1 MKKNLKKKMNVQKK
15 NKFSKEESMFK
26 SYNETFYT
34 SLKSL
39 KFLSNPLPRELKLLY
54 HFEQNE
60 SAAVS
65 STIGQL
71 ESALDDLL
79 FKNEQIKKTM
89 KDLKEE
95 INDLKNKVIEECNG
109 GNIHDLKPQIKLLQ
123 DALNNFIE
131 KQKIENFRLKEE
143 IALLEKEKADIQQSI
158 YDALGYL
165 NKLEKIVGIKS
176 KTFTYY
182 YDQTLSENEFASKF
196 IIKDE
201 NI

>member
-1 MKKNLKKKMNVQKK
+1 MSTQ
-15 NKFSKEESMFK
+15 NKLQNKPSKEESMLK

-39 KFLSNPLPRELKLLY
+39 QFLSNPLPREQKLLY

-71 ESALDDLL
+71 ESALDDLI

-89 KDLKEE
+89 KDLKNEIQNLKDQINEDTEGGGDSEE
-95 INDLKNKVIEECNG
+95 YA
-109 GNIHDLKPQIKLLQ
+109 PQVKILQ
-123 DALNNFIE
+123 DALNDFIE
-131 KQKIENFRLKEE
+131 KQKVENFRLKEE
-143 IALLEKEKADIQQSI
+143 IALLEKEKAEVQQSI

-165 NKLEKIVGIKS
+165 NKLEKVVGIKS
-176 KTFTYY
+176 KTYTYY

>member
-1 MKKNLKKKMNVQKK
+1 MSSQKK
-15 NKFSKEESMFK
+15 NKFSKEESMLK

-39 KFLSNPLPRELKLLY
+39 QFLSNPLPRELKLLY

-123 DALNNFIE
+123 DALTNFME

>member
-1 MKKNLKKKMNVQKK
+1 MSSQ
-15 NKFSKEESMFK
+15 NKTQSKPSKEESMLK

-39 KFLSNPLPRELKLLY
+39 QFLSNPLPREQKLLY

-71 ESALDDLL
+71 ESALDDLI

-89 KDLKEE
+89 KDLKNEIKDLKDQ
-95 INDLKNKVIEECNG
+95 INDDNKGGDSEEYA
-109 GNIHDLKPQIKLLQ
+109 PQVKILQ
-123 DALNNFIE
+123 DALNDFIE
-131 KQKIENFRLKEE
+131 KQKVENYRLKEE
-143 IALLEKEKADIQQSI
+143 IALLEKEKAEVQQSI

-165 NKLEKIVGIKS
+165 NKLEKIVGIKA
-176 KTFTYY
+176 KTYTYY

>member
-1 MKKNLKKKMNVQKK
+1 MSQ
-15 NKFSKEESMFK
+15 NKPQSKPSKEESMLK

-39 KFLSNPLPRELKLLY
+39 QFLSNPLPREQKLLY

-71 ESALDDLL
+71 ESALDDLI

-89 KDLKEE
+89 KDLKNEIKDLKDQ
-95 INDLKNKVIEECNG
+95 INDDNKGGDSEEYA
-109 GNIHDLKPQIKLLQ
+109 PQVKILQ
-123 DALNNFIE
+123 DALNDFIE
-131 KQKIENFRLKEE
+131 KQKVENFRLKEE
-143 IALLEKEKADIQQSI
+143 IALLEKEKAEVQQSI

-165 NKLEKIVGIKS
+165 NKLEKVVGIKS
-176 KTFTYY
+176 KTYTYY

>member
-1 MKKNLKKKMNVQKK
+1 MSSQ
-15 NKFSKEESMFK
+15 NKLQNKPSKEESMLK

-39 KFLSNPLPRELKLLY
+39 QFLSNPLPREQKLLY

-71 ESALDDLL
+71 ESALDDLI

-89 KDLKEE
+89 KDLKNEIQNLKDQINEDTEGGGDSEE
-95 INDLKNKVIEECNG
+95 YA
-109 GNIHDLKPQIKLLQ
+109 PQVKILQ
-123 DALNNFIE
+123 DALNDFIE
-131 KQKIENFRLKEE
+131 KQKVENFRLKEE
-143 IALLEKEKADIQQSI
+143 IALLEKEKAEVQQSI

>member
-1 MKKNLKKKMNVQKK
+1 MSTQ
-15 NKFSKEESMFK
+15 NKLQNKPSKEESMLK

-39 KFLSNPLPRELKLLY
+39 QFLSNPLPREQKLLY

-71 ESALDDLL
+71 ESALDDLI

-89 KDLKEE
+89 KDLKNEIQDLKDQ
-95 INDLKNKVIEECNG
+95 INDDNQG
-109 GNIHDLKPQIKLLQ
+109 GDSDEYAPQVKILQ
-123 DALNNFIE
+123 DALNDFIE
-131 KQKIENFRLKEE
+131 KQKVENFRLKEE
-143 IALLEKEKADIQQSI
+143 IALLEKEKAEVQQSI

-165 NKLEKIVGIKS
+165 NKLEKIVGIKA
-176 KTFTYY
+176 KTYTYY

>member
-1 MKKNLKKKMNVQKK
+1 MSSQ
-15 NKFSKEESMFK
+15 NKPQSKPSKEESMLK

-39 KFLSNPLPRELKLLY
+39 QFLSNPLPREQKLLY

-71 ESALDDLL
+71 ESALDDLI

-89 KDLKEE
+89 KDLKNEIKDLKDQ
-95 INDLKNKVIEECNG
+95 INDDNKGGDSEEYA
-109 GNIHDLKPQIKLLQ
+109 PQVKILQ
-123 DALNNFIE
+123 DALNDFIE
-131 KQKIENFRLKEE
+131 KQKVENYRLKEE
-143 IALLEKEKADIQQSI
+143 IALLEKEKAEVQQSI

-176 KTFTYY
+176 KTYTYY

>member
-1 MKKNLKKKMNVQKK
+1 MSTQ
-15 NKFSKEESMFK
+15 NKLQNKPSKEESMLK

-39 KFLSNPLPRELKLLY
+39 QFLSNPLPREQKLLY

-71 ESALDDLL
+71 ESALDDLI

-89 KDLKEE
+89 KDLKNEIQDLKDQ
-95 INDLKNKVIEECNG
+95 INDDNQG
-109 GNIHDLKPQIKLLQ
+109 GDSDEYAPQVKILQ
-123 DALNNFIE
+123 DALNDFIE
-131 KQKIENFRLKEE
+131 KQKVENYRLKEE
-143 IALLEKEKADIQQSI
+143 IALLEKEKAEVQQSI

-165 NKLEKIVGIKS
+165 NKLEKIVGIKA
-176 KTFTYY
+176 KTYTYY
-182 YDQTLSENEFASKF
+182 YDKTLSENEFASKF
-196 IIKDE
+196 IIKDD

>member
-1 MKKNLKKKMNVQKK
+1 MSSQKK
-15 NKFSKEESMFK
+15 NKFSKEESMLK

-39 KFLSNPLPRELKLLY
+39 QFLSNPLPRELKLLY

-95 INDLKNKVIEECNG
+95 INDLKNKVIEESNG
-109 GNIHDLKPQIKLLQ
+109 GNITDLKPQIKLLQ
-123 DALNNFIE
+123 DALTSFIE

>member
-1 MKKNLKKKMNVQKK
+1 MSSQKK
-15 NKFSKEESMFK
+15 NKFSKEESMLK

-39 KFLSNPLPRELKLLY
+39 QFLSNPLPRELKLLY

-95 INDLKNKVIEECNG
+95 INDLKNKVIEESNG
-109 GNIHDLKPQIKLLQ
+109 GNITDLKPQIKLLQ
-123 DALNNFIE
+123 DALTNFME

>member
-1 MKKNLKKKMNVQKK
+1 MSSQKK
-15 NKFSKEESMFK
+15 NKFSKEESMLK
-26 SYNETFYT
+26 SYNETFYI

-39 KFLSNPLPRELKLLY
+39 QFLSNPLPRELKLLY

-95 INDLKNKVIEECNG
+95 INDLKNKVIEESNG
-109 GNIHDLKPQIKLLQ
+109 GNITDLKPQIKLLQ
-123 DALNNFIE
+123 DALTNFME

-143 IALLEKEKADIQQSI
+143 IALLEKEKAEVQQSI

-165 NKLEKIVGIKS
+165 NKLEKVVGIKS
-176 KTFTYY
+176 KTYTYY

>member
-1 MKKNLKKKMNVQKK
+1 MNVQKK
-15 NKFSKEESMFK
+15 NKFSKEESMLK

-95 INDLKNKVIEECNG
+95 INDLKNKVIEESNG
-109 GNIHDLKPQIKLLQ
+109 GNITDLKPQIKLLQ
-123 DALNNFIE
+123 DALTSFIE